1 MGTRYNK
8 KNSATARIEV
18 KYNAGIKS
26 MIDLR
31 RRGEGVVKVIEHG
44 RTRLETQSTRAKA
57 AAIAP
62 AAKARR

>member
-1 MGTRYNK
+1 M
-8 KNSATARIEV
+8 
-18 KYNAGIKS
+18 KYKTGIKS
-26 MIDLR
+26 MIDLL

>member
-1 MGTRYNK
+1 M
-8 KNSATARIEV
+8 
-18 KYNAGIKS
+18 KYSERIKS

-44 RTRLETQSTRAKA
+44 RTRPETQSTRAKA
-57 AAIAP
+57 DAIDP

>member
-1 MGTRYNK
+1 MEYND
-8 KNSATARIEV
+8 RI
-18 KYNAGIKS
+18 KG
-26 MIDLR
+26 MIDLLR
-31 RRGEGVVKVIEHG
+31 RDEGVVKVIEHG

>member
-18 KYNAGIKS
+18 KYNAGIKG

-57 AAIAP
+57 DAIDP